1 MNLHFCDLCNE
12 SIPQADLDQARAVRR
27 GERLICAACEAA
39 MSPAPLH
46 TAPVATGLG
55 TVALPRHAP
64 EPSGGS
70 SVLAVS
76 LAFSSVALVVG
87 VGAGAYLFWRLED
100 ETTRLSQ
107 SIADVAR
114 VAPEQARTVSAG
126 LVEETEKREGEL
138 AAARAELSGLA
149 SRVQE
154 LEHAS
159 VNRADLE
166 RRVGRLDERL
176 AALDDLSARVEH
188 QGGALDQLANTVAS
202 EMQAAATRA
211 KEKEKEA
218 PPRASEPVVDARASD
233 KPVASAPGGAQWQ
246 GWVTDLTSANSGTR
260 WQAVQSLGGT
270 GDPAVVP
277 HLVPMLKDA
286 DIFVRMA
293 VCRHLG
299 SLSSI
304 EAIPALIDT
313 LEDEEASVR
322 EAALVALRAISGQS
336 IPFDPLARDGERSKR
351 VRAWRDWW
359 EQASKE
365 PAKGKT
371 KG

>member
-27 GERLICAACEAA
+27 GERLICSACEAA
-39 MSPAPLH
+39 MSPVPLH
-46 TAPVATGLG
+46 SPPAAIGMG
-55 TVALPRHAP
+55 TVALPKPAP
-64 EPSGGS
+64 APSGGS

-87 VGAGAYLFWRLED
+87 VGAGAYLFWRLEH
-100 ETTRLSQ
+100 ESARLSQ
-107 SIADVAR
+107 TISEVAR
-114 VAPEQARTVSAG
+114 VAPEQARTVSAA
-126 LVEETEKREGEL
+126 LAEETEQREGEL
-138 AAARAELSGLA
+138 VAVRAELAGMA
-149 SRVQE
+149 ARVLE
-154 LEHAS
+154 LEHVSAG
-159 VNRADLE
+159 RADLE

-176 AALDDLSARVEH
+176 AASDDLSARVEH
-188 QGGALDQLANTVAS
+188 QAGALDQLANTVAS
-202 EMQAAATRA
+202 ELQAAATRA
-211 KEKEKEA
+211 RETVKEA
-218 PPRASEPVVDARASD
+218 APRASESAAPARA
-233 KPVASAPGGAQWQ
+233 PAEPLASGGAQWQ
-246 GWVTDLTSANSGTR
+246 GWVTDLASANSGTR
-260 WQAVQSLGGT
+260 WQAVQSLGMT

-277 HLVPMLKDA
+277 HLVPMLTDA

-299 SLSSI
+299 SLKSI

-336 IPFDPLARDGERSKR
+336 IQFDPLAKDGERSKR

-365 PAKGKT
+365 PAKGKA